1 MEGEDGDAEIDVFSS
16 LTTNPRFNPFL
27 GVADDEGGSDDDDG
41 CVYGQG
47 GAQLGVADDEGGG
60 EEEGGEQGGQCSS
73 TVASTQVLLNNCS
86 SSFFLAHVTL
96 TLSRSTPFSV
106 EIW

>member
-16 LTTNPRFNPFL
+16 LTTNPRFNLFLSQL
-27 GVADDEGGSDDDDG
+27 GVVDDDGGSDDDG
-41 CVYGQG
+41 RGYGQG

-73 TVASTQVLLNNCS
+73 TVASTQVLLITLHPH
-86 SSFFLAHVTL
+86 SFSLM
-96 TLSRSTPFSV
+96 SRSSRFSV